1 MATKRDR
8 DNNDQPANEVT
19 TPFGRFGWTGKEAT
33 QIIRLAV
40 ACFCLVGAA
49 GGGWFSFNRID
60 PAIGKIEKMELM
72 LVEINSRLA
81 KLPDAQALQ
90 DDHDAIMRV
99 SAAVALCCGGSDYG
113 APLATRRPR
122 GTAYPIDTAPAARAV
137 SDGSA
142 DSDAGEE
149 AAIEAR
155 DTSDAPES
163 APVGSVAG
171 R

>member
-1 MATKRDR
+1 MATKRDET
-8 DNNDQPANEVT
+8 PTNEVT
-19 TPFGRFGWTGKEAT
+19 TPIGKFGWKGDGAT

-60 PAIGKIEKMELM
+60 PAIGKIEKMELT
-72 LVEINSRLA
+72 LNQINERLA

-90 DDHDAIMRV
+90 NDHDEVVRV
-99 SAAVALCCGGSDYG
+99 GAHLAACCPDYG
-113 APLATRRPR
+113 APLATRRRNVNADPV
-122 GTAYPIDTAPAARAV
+122 DVAPAARAIR
-137 SDGSA
+137 DGSA
-142 DSDAGEE
+142 DAGQG

-155 DTSDAPES
+155 DTSDAPET
-163 APVGSVAG
+163 APAVVT